1 MSQNRSE
8 IKRRQCNKFP
18 GRWTSLRI
26 PRCLHQPKEILENVV
41 CDLAKQ
47 RNNSGALVY
56 RKKVVFGIRFIKKK
70 GHQMLRYDVVKHQ
83 LKPLHVSSI
92 PEAGSSE
99 IHHNNLAIKK
109 VKKV

>member
-1 MSQNRSE
+1 MLFVIWQSNGITLARSYTAR
-8 IKRRQCNKFP
+8 KLF
-18 GRWTSLRI
+18 
-26 PRCLHQPKEILENVV
+26 
-41 CDLAKQ
+41 LAL
-47 RNNSGALVY
+47 AL
-56 RKKVVFGIRFIKKK
+56 KKK

-92 PEAGSSE
+92 PQAGSSE